1 MESIITPKS
10 VEPCEIRYRDP
21 VHNIIALNSA
31 QVDDRLLID
40 LIDTSEFQRLRRIKQ
55 LGLALYTYQG
65 AEHSRFTHSLGVM
78 HIMTRVLDK
87 LSTDFE
93 ISLETRIASRVAALL
108 HDIGHGP
115 FSHVIEKAT
124 KIKHENWTKQIL
136 LDSSTEVN
144 KILSNFDKDLP
155 QRVVSIYEHKYLF
168 PFASQL
174 VSSQLDCDRFDYLL
188 RDSLMTGAKYGN
200 YDLEWIIHSIK
211 LDPIEKRIYVSSKGL
226 YAVEEYL
233 QARFYMFRQVYFHH
247 SLRASEN
254 MLISI
259 LRRAVELL
267 ADNKLNFYLVDS
279 PLAKLLAA
287 RTMTTKEFLSLDD
300 HDVMFHIKQWIG
312 EKDIVLKD
320 LCYRFINRRLFKS
333 IDVNWSKVNEEE
345 FLNAAREIIS
355 NAGFAEDYYLLKDSA
370 RDVPYFGPYSPKSSE
385 PKTQIYVEVKH
396 NTGKEPREITE
407 VSSVV
412 REMRG
417 FKIDRLC
424 FPKEVSEQMYN
435 LLAKFA
441 KS

>member
-1 MESIITPKS
+1 MSKGF
-10 VEPCEIRYRDP
+10 EPYEIRYRDP
-21 VHNIIALNSA
+21 VHNIIALNNTH
-31 QVDDRLLID
+31 DDDHLLIN
-40 LIDTSEFQRLRRIKQ
+40 LIDSSEFQRLRRIKQ

-78 HIMTRVLDK
+78 HIMTRVLNK
-87 LSTDFE
+87 LADDFE
-93 ISLETRIASRVAALL
+93 ILPETRIAARAAALL
-108 HDIGHGP
+108 HDVGHGP

-136 LDSSTEVN
+136 LDPSTEIN
-144 KILSNFDKDLP
+144 QILSSFDPDLP
-155 QRVVSIYEHKYLF
+155 NRIVSIYEHKYLF

-211 LDPIEKRIYVSSKGL
+211 LDPVEKRIYVSAKGL

-259 LRRAVELL
+259 LRRAVALL
-267 ADNKLNFYLVDS
+267 AENKLSFYLVDS

-287 RTMTTKEFLSLDD
+287 RLMTTKEFLSLDD
-300 HDVMFHIKQWIG
+300 NDVMFHIKQWMG
-312 EKDIVLKD
+312 EKDPILKD
-320 LCYRFINRRLFKS
+320 LCSRFINRRLFKS
-333 IDVNWSKVNEEE
+333 IDINWAEINEQE
-345 FLNAAREIIS
+345 FLKAACEILS
-355 NAGFAEDYYLLKDSA
+355 KAGFEENYYLLKDSA
-370 RDVPYFGPYSPKSSE
+370 GDVPYFGPYSPKSSE
-385 PKTQIYVEVKH
+385 PKTQIYVEIKH
-396 NTGKEPREITE
+396 NNTKKPCEITE
-407 VSSVV
+407 VSNVV
-412 REMRG
+412 REMRR

-424 FPKEVSEQMYN
+424 FPKEVSEQMYS
-435 LLAKFA
+435 LIAKY
-441 KS
+441 SVR

>member
-1 MESIITPKS
+1 MMPKGVVPS
-10 VEPCEIRYRDP
+10 EIRYRDP

-31 QVDDRLLID
+31 QDDDRLLIN

-87 LSTDFE
+87 LAVDYK
-93 ISLETRIASRVAALL
+93 ISAQTRLAARVAALL
-108 HDIGHGP
+108 HDVGHGP

-136 LDSSTEVN
+136 LDPSTEINQV
-144 KILSNFDKDLP
+144 LSNYDAQLP
-155 QRVVSIYEHKYLF
+155 NTIISIYEHKYLY

-211 LDPIEKRIYVSSKGL
+211 LDKVENRIYISAKGL

-267 ADNKLNFYLVDS
+267 AEGNLKFHLPDS

-287 RTMTTKEFLSLDD
+287 RLMTTKEFLSLDD
-300 HDVMFHIKQWIG
+300 HDVMFHIKEWMN
-312 EKDIVLKD
+312 EKDPVLKD
-320 LCYRFINRRLFKS
+320 LCSRFINRRLFKS
-333 IDVNWSKVNEEE
+333 IDINWSEINEEK
-345 FLNAAREIIS
+345 FLVAACEIITK
-355 NAGFAEDYYLLKDSA
+355 AGFMESYYLLKDSA
-370 RDVPYFGPYSPKSSE
+370 RDVPYFKPYSPDSSE
-385 PKTQIYVEVKH
+385 PKTQIYVEVKSYS
-396 NTGKEPREITE
+396 NKGACEITE
-407 VSSVV
+407 VSNVV
-412 REMRG
+412 REMRE

-435 LLAKFA
+435 LLAEFTQ
-441 KS
+441 